1 MMISLLK
8 RSSLSA
14 VVAALAVTM
23 AACTDERP
31 APTAVV
37 VAPDAQM
44 RHSSNDCD
52 DADSDSDGRGNGSTG
67 WGNLP
72 KCAPVFSARLMVKR
86 DGGAS
91 FQVNTGSYDLATL
104 TATPNGYLKKVQYTL
119 YLPGGKKKVW
129 KREVKL
135 DERQQLTAYEESL
148 PASILSGVA
157 PIDIPRYVLKV
168 QVQLKD
174 VLDKGKRTDV
184 EREINA
190 PVIFFPDVDLTV
202 GTGDGEAHPIK
213 TMRDVAMVNDPIP
226 LQPVQYGTFGR
237 YGLTIGN
244 SGPIQRFFDPI
255 VGDTVERRRSLVG
268 VQVKC
273 VATLDDQPIAPA
285 NIRYYYINASRPA
298 PNDSINGPDY
308 FLSPDSTAI
317 CRFDLKVDQVG
328 KHKLTVNVR
337 AIHPVDY
344 DTTNNVVSDTI
355 VIQEDP
361 PAGGGD
367 GGDEGGGTVSVPR
380 PTLRQSV
387 WFNGAMGTGSP
398 TGIKAGQSLSIAG
411 ISVAETEPDMAGR
424 AYALEVKATSN
435 GAVIYEGTLSGT
447 LQPADITGQYCIQS
461 DGLNGGS
468 YTATTAHP
476 AGTLLVALCASQ
488 TSTGNQRV
496 GASADWLVP
505 TNQVPPGF
513 IVNRNVM
520 VTVRVLREGVSRGA
534 VTSEACVVRTVLPI
548 PVPPTGTPPGTV
560 SQANYV
566 DGPIADSCR

>member
-8 RSSLSA
+8 RSSLA
-14 VVAALAVTM
+14 VIVTALAATVAACNDQRA
-23 AACTDERP
+23 
-31 APTAVV
+31 APTAVLAATD
-37 VAPDAQM
+37 APM
-44 RHSSNDCD
+44 RQSSHGCD
-52 DADSDSDGRGNGSTG
+52 DSDSDARGNGSTG

-72 KCAPVFSARLMVKR
+72 NCDPVFSARLMVKR
-86 DGGAS
+86 DGGAV
-91 FQVNTGSYDLATL
+91 FQVNSGSYDLATL
-104 TATPNGYLKKVQYTL
+104 TATPNGFLKKVQYTL

-135 DERQQLTAYEESL
+135 DEGRRLTAYEESL
-148 PASILSGVA
+148 PAAILSGVP

-174 VLDKGKRTDV
+174 VLGKGKRTDV

-190 PVIFFPDVDLTV
+190 PVIFFPDVDLAI
-202 GTGDGEAHPIK
+202 GTGDVDARPIK

-273 VATLDDQPIAPA
+273 VATLDDQPIAA
-285 NIRYYYINASRPA
+285 GNIRYYYINASQPA
-298 PNDSINGPDY
+298 PNDSIDGPDY

-337 AIHPVDY
+337 AINPVDY
-344 DTTNNVVSDTI
+344 DTTNNVVSDSI
-355 VIQEDP
+355 LIQEDP
-361 PAGGGD
+361 PAGGGSGG

-424 AYALEVKATSN
+424 TYGLEVTATSN
-435 GAVIYEGTLSGT
+435 GAVIYAGTLTGT
-447 LQPADITGQYCIQS
+447 LQPADITGQYCIRS
-461 DGLNGGS
+461 DGSNGGR
-468 YTATTAHP
+468 YTASTAHP
-476 AGTLLVALCASQ
+476 AGTLVVSLCASQ

-505 TNQVPPGF
+505 ANQVPPGF
-513 IVNRNVM
+513 IIDRNVM

-534 VTSEACVVRTVLPI
+534 VTSEACVIRTVLPI
-548 PVPPTGTPPGTV
+548 PVPPTGTAPGTV
-560 SQANYV
+560 SQVNYV